1 MVDVWVEKVGDEG
14 IAIKKKK
21 RIRWDNPLSI
31 PCVSPPT
38 DCHLSEEI
46 HLRDEMELD

>member
-14 IAIKKKK
+14 KAIKKK

-38 DCHLSEEI
+38 NCHLREI

>member
-14 IAIKKKK
+14 RAMEKNK

-31 PCVSPPT
+31 PCISPPT
-38 DCHLSEEI
+38 NGHLSEEI
-46 HLRDEMELD
+46 HLRNEMELN